1 MKNKIL
7 LLLSTVLIFASCDEF
22 LNETPRHMW
31 ESQTA
36 VSTYE
41 GAEAAVNGIY
51 AVAFYQDYI
60 GTELHMLNTSQSGL
74 MNTNAAA
81 YNFTSQQANSPANP
95 WKTFYQGINA
105 ANLAISEIP
114 KVGEGEFPTSTR
126 KEELIAEARFL
137 RGWFHSNIMLTYCY
151 WWSEEESSPYGLLYK
166 GEVTTPDNAYGGRLT
181 VGESWE
187 KIFDDIDYGI
197 EHMSKTF
204 TTPRRVSL
212 IFAKAWKAKLLMIR
226 GEYEDAL
233 DLVQD
238 CLDAL
243 PAAGIAIQ
251 ADMAEHFK
259 QSWDSKENILVKY
272 INDDGARVNNAGGYL
287 PMQLITLAG
296 TKCTDSQGNEI
307 TQEEADC
314 GLKYGLEWMQ
324 ADPRWK
330 IVTGKARHYSA
341 TDNTYYWTWTKLYR
355 QGKYLAETSAQP
367 DDKFAIYFM
376 RVPELYIMKAECL
389 AHTGASIADAIAPIN
404 QMRAQRTNPVLP
416 ALEPA
421 TEQEMW
427 DAIFQEYVKELIL
440 ENGCEFWASMRIM
453 KDGVTYMEHMKT
465 TVTSGYEYDP
475 TKLQFAIPNG
485 EVMYNP
491 SLEGMQNPGQE

>member
-7 LLLSTVLIFASCDEF
+7 LLLSAVLIFVSCEEF
-22 LNETPRHMW
+22 LHETPRHMW
-31 ESQTA
+31 DAEYA
-36 VSTYE
+36 VSTYS
-41 GAEAAVNGIY
+41 GAENVVNGIY
-51 AVAFYQDYI
+51 AVVFPSDNF
-60 GTELHMLNTSQSGL
+60 GTQLSLYYATRAGL
-74 MNTNAAA
+74 M
-81 YNFTSQQANSPANP
+81 YYDQHSYYFTSTQATSPAGL
-95 WKTFYQGINA
+95 WQTMYKGINA

-114 KVGEGEFPTSTR
+114 NVSDGLFPTPTR
-126 KEELIAEARFL
+126 KDELIAEARFL
-137 RGWFHSNIMLTYCY
+137 RGWFHSNIMLNYCY
-151 WWSEEESSPYGLLYK
+151 WWSKDESSPYGILYK
-166 GEVTTPDNAYGGRLT
+166 GEVTTPDNAYGGRIT

-204 TTPRRVSL
+204 TTPRRVSI

-243 PAAGIAIQ
+243 PAAGIAME
-251 ADMAEHFK
+251 ADMAKLFEN
-259 QSWDSKENILVKY
+259 SWDSKENILVRY
-272 INDDGARVNNAGGYL
+272 LNDDGNRSYSAGSIT
-287 PMQLITLAG
+287 PQSLITTAGSPCVNGAG
-296 TKCTDSQGNEI
+296 TVINQDVAT
-307 TQEEADC
+307 C
-314 GLKYGLEWMQ
+314 GLYYGHDWMIE
-324 ADPRWK
+324 DPRWY
-330 IVTGKARHYSA
+330 ISTGRARHYLA
-341 TDNTYYWTWTKLYR
+341 TNTDYYWTWTKLYR
-355 QGKYLAETSAQP
+355 RGLYGGQQAPVDEKY
-367 DDKFAIYFM
+367 AIYHL

-440 ENGCEFWASMRIM
+440 ENGCEFWASIRIM
-453 KDGVTYMEHMKT
+453 KDGVTYMEYMKQSNGGSF
-465 TVTSGYEYDP
+465 VFEP
-475 TKLQFAIPNG
+475 TLAQYAIPNN
-485 EVMYNP
+485 EMINNP
-491 SLEGMQNPGQE
+491 SLTGMQNPGQE